1 MTEDLTPQEQ
11 AIAGELGRHDR
22 EQVQPVEDSDPVGAD
37 IQGDTTSDAFLTPDA
52 GPSPDGQDPVFQEPG
67 A

>member
-11 AIAGELGRHDR
+11 SIAAELTRHDR
-22 EQVQPVEDSDPVGAD
+22 EQAQPVEGSDAVGAD

-52 GPSPDGQDPVFQEPG
+52 GPSPDGQDPVFREPE